1 METIESFPEVHLY
14 YGFCD
19 IFKKLVRFFLSVSW
33 SSVFAI
39 PIALYLHACLV
50 RPLALLGV
58 IVIGWTAVG
67 IGSGS
72 IAAGA
77 TFGLAFYAIGLSP
90 AYVILYLLLG
100 SGEYYA
106 HKQEVL

>member
-1 METIESFPEVHLY
+1 MVIGT
-14 YGFCD
+14 
-19 IFKKLVRFFLSVSW
+19 
-33 SSVFAI
+33 FAI

-106 HKQEVL
+106 HIQESL